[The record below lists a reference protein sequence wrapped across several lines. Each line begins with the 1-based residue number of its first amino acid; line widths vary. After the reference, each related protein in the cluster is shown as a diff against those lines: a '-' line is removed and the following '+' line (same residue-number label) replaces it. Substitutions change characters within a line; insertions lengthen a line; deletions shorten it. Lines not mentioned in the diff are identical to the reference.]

1 MQDRT
6 IDDATQGIPVKVYR
20 SDERVT
26 IAAPMPGLEPSD
38 INVKVGMAADGPLV
52 LLHGALRGEL
62 KDSNDVLLD
71 EWTPGPYH
79 REVVLADEV
88 DGEHANVTYANGV
101 LVVAL
106 PLSERTTAAD
116 LTLDQVSPGKGQRV
130 GNRGKQSNGST

>member
-1 MQDRT
+1 MQDFE
-6 IDDATQGIPVKVYR
+6 IDDKTQGIPVKVYR

-38 INVKVGMAADGPLV
+38 INVKVGLAADGPLV
-52 LLHGALRGEL
+52 LLHGVLRGEL
-62 KDSNDVLLD
+62 KDSNEVLLD

-101 LVVAL
+101 VVIAL
-106 PLSERTTAAD
+106 PLSERTISAD
-116 LTLDQVSPGKGQRV
+116 LRLDQTGAAKGQRV
-130 GNRGKQSNGST
+130 GNQGKKSSGS